1 MDLYKAQT
9 LAYNK
14 NLIMAFI
21 PNAQYLEAIILYAV
35 INIYLSIYFY
45 YLLNMSVFL
54 ACIDVHHV
62 CSPHRSQRR
71 VSYFQKLE
79 LQATVSELQPGSSAG
94 AAKALNHRTIFLA
107 PLFCV
112 LSNTFIYFTH
122 LYNIF

>member
-62 CSPHRSQRR
+62 YAVPIEAREGYLISRNW
-71 VSYFQKLE
+71 SYRLLCLSFNLDP
-79 LQATVSELQPGSSAG
+79 LQEQP
-94 AAKALNHRTIFLA
+94 R
-107 PLFCV
+107 PLTTEPSF
-112 LSNTFIYFTH
+112 
-122 LYNIF
+122 